1 MKAATI
7 SATRPP
13 KMLPWLA
20 RQAGISDERAAAL
33 WAEALF
39 CASRSGVPENSDA
52 YWRKAVDGLR
62 RRIAADVAAS
72 AEAPFGFGPWL
83 RLPARLWL
91 LGLPGFAAVAVAGAR
106 RLKPPRSPHCSA

>member
-1 MKAATI
+1 MTKATI

-20 RQAGISDERAAAL
+20 RQAGISDERAAVL
-33 WAEALF
+33 WEEALY
-39 CASRSGVPENSDA
+39 CASRSEPHANSDA

-62 RRIAADVAAS
+62 RRIAADVAAAS
-72 AEAPFGFGPWL
+72 EAPFGFGPWL

-91 LGLPGFAAVAVAGAR
+91 LGLPGFAAVAAAGVR
-106 RLKPPRSPHCSA
+106 RWRAPRSPHCSA